1 MKIRNILFC
10 LLIVLTTNSKA
21 QEKPLQWDLTTCIR
35 YALDNNIQIQKS
47 KISLEVSTITSKQA
61 KAQLFPNLS
70 ASINQ
75 NVTNYPTLVSG
86 GTSTSYSGSYGISS
100 SMTLFNGGKTQMNIR
115 QQKLEEEASQFD
127 VQEAEKNIE
136 MSILQTY
143 LQILYANE
151 AVTINRS
158 TLAVSE
164 YQQTRGESLLK
175 AGSISKADLAQLESQ
190 NSSDKYQLVVAENSL
205 SSMKLELKQL
215 LELTSGDEFNIVI
228 PELNE
233 INILNPLPNLQS
245 IYSTSLTVMPQLK
258 SSRLDLQIAGLE
270 INKAK
275 TGYLPKIS
283 LNASVGTGHLSGTG
297 YNLSEQLQDR
307 WNEGIAVS
315 VSIPIFTNRE
325 TRSTV
330 EKARLSEKT
339 TKLDL
344 QVAEKTLLQE
354 IESAYQDASSAQ
366 SQYVAAAEKV
376 KALQTSYNLIEQQ
389 FNLGL
394 KNTLELLTEKNNL
407 LAAQQSMLQ
416 AKYLSIMNTQMLNLY
431 QDLPL
436 EIK

>member
-1 MKIRNILFC
+1 
-10 LLIVLTTNSKA
+10 
-21 QEKPLQWDLTTCIR
+21 
-35 YALDNNIQIQKS
+35 
-47 KISLEVSTITSKQA
+47 
-61 KAQLFPNLS
+61 
-70 ASINQ
+70 
-75 NVTNYPTLVSG
+75 
-86 GTSTSYSGSYGISS
+86 
-100 SMTLFNGGKTQMNIR
+100 
-115 QQKLEEEASQFD
+115 
-127 VQEAEKNIE
+127 
-136 MSILQTY
+136 
-143 LQILYANE
+143 
-151 AVTINRS
+151 
-158 TLAVSE
+158 
-164 YQQTRGESLLK
+164 
-175 AGSISKADLAQLESQ
+175 
-190 NSSDKYQLVVAENSL
+190 VVAENSL